1 MVQTRS
7 REQDEFIRINGLS
20 MFRET
25 ERLEENESREPENM
39 ELDLDK
45 IDKISEISDNS
56 LLAMLRA
63 EPAEQFQHF
72 KNIKQYFDDEVTVMK
87 GSTGKEKVS
96 MNFDRINAV
105 DMDFMIDLN
114 VLGIEWESLDV

>member
-7 REQDEFIRINGLS
+7 REQEEFIRINGLS

-63 EPAEQFQHF
+63 EPAEQFQHL